1 MEYTT
6 LRMMGRK
13 KKTHDYLS
21 YAEKHLTKFNTFFE
35 KKITQ
40 KIKTRRKLPQ
50 YNKSLNKAEIQTIC
64 YDIDEP

>member
-35 KKITQ
+35 KNITQ

-50 YNKSLNKAEIQTIC
+50 YNKEHVLKAHS
-64 YDIDEP
+64 